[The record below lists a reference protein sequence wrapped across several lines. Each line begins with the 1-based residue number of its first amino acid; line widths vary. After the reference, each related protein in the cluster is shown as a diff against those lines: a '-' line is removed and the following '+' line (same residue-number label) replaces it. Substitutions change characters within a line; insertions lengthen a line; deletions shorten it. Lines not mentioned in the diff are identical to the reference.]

1 MPALEKVARNTLVQA
16 GGHGFGLLVSVATT
30 TIVARYL
37 DVGSFGAYSLLAVVF
52 ALLAGVSS
60 GSLESVAVRELAG
73 RAEPEQ
79 GMLERLIGLRLA
91 LSVALA
97 LVVVGGSFV
106 LPLSTDLRLAV
117 LVLAAVSVA
126 GSLQGTLVTVFQARL
141 QFAVP
146 AAVDAATRIV
156 LLAGYVLVLL
166 VLVPDGPPR
175 VAAAVAPLLL
185 GTLAGVALTWRL
197 LRRRGIR
204 LGIAFD
210 RRGWGRLAAEMA
222 PLAALQVLGVVNY
235 RLDIVALGVLSG
247 AEAAGIYGIAFRF
260 IDAALPLAAFFAAAL
275 FPLLARDAAG
285 SAVRAQRAL
294 GTVVVAAPFVV
305 LPLVVLAPRLV
316 TLVGGSDYG
325 AAALPLRI
333 LALSLPFSAVA
344 MLLVSLLVAHRRER
358 ALLPLVV
365 FSIALN
371 LGLNLALI
379 PGYGVAGSATAT
391 LVAEA
396 VGCVLLFRLVR
407 RTLGISLSLRPLLA
421 PATALFGR
429 TA

>member
-73 RAEPEQ
+73 REEPER

-97 LVVVGGSFV
+97 LGVVGCSFA

-146 AAVDAATRIV
+146 AAVDAATRVV
-156 LLAGYVLVLL
+156 LLAGYVLLLL

-210 RRGWGRLAAEMA
+210 RRGWTRLAREMA

-285 SAVRAQRAL
+285 SAERAQRAL
-294 GTVVVAAPFVV
+294 RTVVVATPFVV
-305 LPLVVLAPRLV
+305 LPLAVLAPRLV
-316 TLVGGSDYG
+316 ALVGGGDYG

-333 LALSLPFSAVA
+333 LAFSLPFSAVA
-344 MLLVSLLVAHRRER
+344 MLLVSLLVARRRER

-365 FSIALN
+365 FSIV
-371 LGLNLALI
+371 LNLALNLVLI
-379 PGYGVAGSATAT
+379 PPYGVAGSAAAT

-396 VGCVLLFRLVR
+396 VGCVLLFGLVR

-421 PATALFGR
+421 PLTAVFGR